1 MAAKSCG
8 VTNKKTRSNQ
18 ASRLFICEINCFQT
32 GNCMVRFDTLKTA
45 LIFVKVENRIKNS

>member
-18 ASRLFICEINCFQT
+18 ASRLFICEN
-32 GNCMVRFDTLKTA
+32 
-45 LIFVKVENRIKNS
+45 